1 MSNGKGFVDFIL
13 DAKDNRQLV
22 VNFMQIPDATD
33 LNKFFDDNG
42 YNIQESEIGKI
53 MEARGFLSEISR
65 PHDDDRY

>member
-22 VNFMQIPDATD
+22 VNFMQIPDAKD
-33 LNKFFDDNG
+33 LKKFFDDNG

>member
-22 VNFMQIPDATD
+22 VNFMQIPDAND
-33 LNKFFDDNG
+33 LKKFFEDNG

-53 MEARGFLSEISR
+53 MEARTFLSEISR